1 MASLHIKSVRFSHY
15 KAFSSFAIH
24 LQEFNVLVG
33 PNNSGKST
41 IVSAFRI
48 LHEGLRKAKAKSPER
63 VEVDGLL
70 MLGYRLNI
78 EELPVASENIFH
90 NYDESRP
97 ASVVFKLSNDSSL
110 TLHFPERGSCI
121 MVAEPKSGDV
131 RSPKDFRSKFDVDVA
146 FVPILGPVDH
156 REPLFAK
163 EAARLALMTNGASR
177 NFRNIWHH
185 YPEDFD
191 RFRELV
197 QRSWPGMDILKPEIS
212 DGRQLNMYCPEDR
225 YHREI
230 CWSGYGFQVWCQMLT
245 FIVKASSAS
254 LLVIDEPD
262 IYLHSD
268 LQRQL
273 VALLRELGPDILI
286 ATHSTEII
294 AECEPTSLLNIN
306 KRKTMASRVKDV
318 SQLKRV
324 FTALGSNLNP
334 TLTQIA
340 KTKRVVFVEGLD
352 FQLLSVFARSQGLQR
367 LANRSDFAVVQT
379 EGFNPRRA
387 VDLAAGIEKTVGSK
401 VLRAV
406 ILDRDYRCDAEIA
419 DVRAELEKNGF
430 KVHIHGRK
438 EIENY
443 LLVPSCLQAAL
454 VSRLKE
460 KSRRGGAVPVNAP
473 EVQPILAE
481 AMEHFRHDV
490 FAQRLAR
497 FQDFK
502 KRTASHLDS
511 ATVNATLSKEFEQR
525 WNETG
530 GPEALVP
537 GKEVL
542 ARLNSKLQDL
552 VGVTISGSQI
562 ASQFTK
568 TSIPSDLGELLSM
581 LDLFGMTDPPET

>member
-1 MASLHIKSVRFSHY
+1 MASVHIKSLRFSHY

-70 MLGYRLNI
+70 TLGYRLNI

-110 TLHFPERGSCI
+110 TLHFPERGACI
-121 MVAEPKSGDV
+121 MVAEPKNGDV

-146 FVPILGPVDH
+146 FVPILGPVDY

-245 FIVKASSAS
+245 FIVKASSAN

-306 KRKTMASRVKDV
+306 KRKTVASRVKDV

-406 ILDRDYRCDAEIA
+406 ILDRDYRSDAEIA

-460 KSRRGGAVPVNAP
+460 KARRGGTVPANAP
-473 EVQPILAE
+473 EVQPMLVE
-481 AMEHFRHDV
+481 EMEHFRHDV

-502 KRTASHLDS
+502 RRTASHLDS
-511 ATVNATLSKEFEQR
+511 ATVNAALSKEFEQR
-525 WNETG
+525 WNEAG

-552 VGVTISGSQI
+552 VGVAISDSQI

-568 TSIPSDLGELLSM
+568 AAMPSDLGELLSM
-581 LDLFGMTDPPET
+581 LDGFGMTDPPET